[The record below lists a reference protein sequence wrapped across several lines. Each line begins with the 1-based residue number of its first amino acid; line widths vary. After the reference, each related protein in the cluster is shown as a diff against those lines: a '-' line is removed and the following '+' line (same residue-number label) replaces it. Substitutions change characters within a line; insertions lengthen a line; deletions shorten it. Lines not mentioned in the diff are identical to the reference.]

1 MPVAGAADTSSLS
14 LQQSIDRSDALF
26 ATVEGRKSFAS
37 VLNRQRNTSGGLK
50 LSSKSSLARLA
61 AWARRF
67 LDHAQAH
74 MHVDPVQ
81 LAMIM
86 CQSFYVEEEEEEEE
100 DGAEQQDEAR
110 SDAGSSNDPDR
121 RAPRTYLLSLIRT
134 HPIWKEVRFWYGN
147 KKIHQRMRA
156 QLGSALPVSA
166 SAAHAWVTLL
176 V

>member
-1 MPVAGAADTSSLS
+1 VTYSPSRERDLTPAELA
-14 LQQSIDRSDALF
+14 RSDALF
-26 ATVEGRKSFAS
+26 ATAEGRKSFAS

-67 LDHAQAH
+67 LDHAQSS

-100 DGAEQQDEAR
+100 QLKGQRDELEAR
-110 SDAGSSNDPDR
+110 GDAGGSHWHSDPDR
-121 RAPRTYLLSLIRT
+121 RAPRAYLLSLIRT
-134 HPIWKEVRFWYGN
+134 HPIWKEVRFW
-147 KKIHQRMRA
+147 
-156 QLGSALPVSA
+156 
-166 SAAHAWVTLL
+166 
-176 V
+176 